1 VLLPA
6 VIFGLVLGAGC
17 QQKMADQ
24 PSYKPLER
32 SEFFADHRSARPQVK
47 GTVARGQLR
56 IDTALFTGR
65 VGPIR
70 PLRAME
76 EIEGPK
82 PQPAELRER
91 FDERGTFVE
100 EFPLPVDENLVV
112 HGYHRFMIYCVM
124 CHDVLG
130 TGHGKIVE
138 RGYTQPPT
146 YHSQVL
152 REMPVGRIFAVITE
166 GYGSMPAYAP
176 QIPPRDR
183 WAIVAYVK
191 ALQLSQ
197 RFPVADLPADVR
209 QKLAAELGQPA
220 IGQAEDSASHNIAQ
234 GAAR

>member
-1 VLLPA
+1 M
-6 VIFGLVLGAGC
+6 FGLALTAGC

-32 SEFFADHRSARPQVK
+32 SEFFVDHRSARPQVR
-47 GTVARGQLR
+47 GTIARGQLR

-70 PLRAME
+70 PLAAME
-76 EIEGPK
+76 EVEGQK
-82 PQPAELRER
+82 PRPAALRER

-100 EFPLPVDENLVV
+100 AFPLPVDENLVV

-176 QIPPRDR
+176 QIPPHDR

-197 RFPVADLPADVR
+197 RFPVADLPADLR
-209 QKLAAELGQPA
+209 QKVAAELGQPVM
-220 IGQAEDSASHNIAQ
+220 GQSVSEEPRQVVQ
-234 GAAR
+234 GGVR

>member
-1 VLLPA
+1 MALWLPGA
-6 VIFGLVLGAGC
+6 VCGLALFAGC

-24 PSYKPLER
+24 PTYKPLEP

-47 GTVARGQLR
+47 GTIARGQLR
-56 IDTALFTGR
+56 IDAAMFTGR

-70 PLRAME
+70 PLAALE
-76 EIEGPK
+76 EKEGPT

-100 EFPLPVDENLVV
+100 AFPLAVDEDFIV
-112 HGYHRFMIYCVM
+112 HGYHRYMIYCVM

-152 REMPVGRIFAVITE
+152 RDMPVGRIFAVITE

-197 RFPVADLPADVR
+197 HFPVADLPEETR
-209 QKLAAELGQPA
+209 QQLAAEPGQPENRPP
-220 IGQAEDSASHNIAQ
+220 QQVVQ
-234 GAAR
+234 GAGR